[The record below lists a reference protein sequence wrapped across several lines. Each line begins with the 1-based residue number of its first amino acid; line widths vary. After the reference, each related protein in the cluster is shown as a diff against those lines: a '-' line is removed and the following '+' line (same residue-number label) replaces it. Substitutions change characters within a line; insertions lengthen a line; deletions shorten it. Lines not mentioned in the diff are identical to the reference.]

1 MIDLFIQVRIFD
13 IIDIFLVALLF
24 YWFYRILKGTSA
36 ISIFLGIVAIFLIW
50 QVVKALQMELLSTI
64 LGAFV
69 SVGFIALIIIF
80 QPEIRRFLFTIGT
93 QAQEGKLV
101 QRFKFLR
108 VSGNAGLDIDNITKA
123 CQNMSDIKQ
132 GALILIACKNT
143 LDDIASTGVVINA
156 DISHS
161 LIENIFFKNSP
172 LHDGA
177 MIIRNNRIIA
187 ARCILPVTQKTNI
200 PGHYGLRHR
209 AAIGVTEVN
218 DCIAIVVSEETGNI
232 SMVINGEIR
241 TVKPLELKETI
252 EKEGNMEFFMQN
264 TMNLQSLPDTNL
276 APTRV
281 HIVLRILADNN
292 HSSITTNQSS
302 SSA

>member
-1 MIDLFIQVRIFD
+1 MIDLFIQFSVFD
-13 IIDIFLVALLF
+13 IIDIILVAALF
-24 YWFYRILKGTSA
+24 FGLYRLLKGTSA
-36 ISIFLGIVAIFLIW
+36 MSIFIGIVAIFLIW
-50 QVVKALQMELLSTI
+50 QLVKFLQMKMLTAI

-93 QAQEGKLV
+93 QAQEGKLT

-108 VSGNAGLDIDNITKA
+108 VTGNAGLDVDSITKA

-132 GALILIACKNT
+132 GALILLTRKNN
-143 LDDIASTGVVINA
+143 LDDIVATGVVVNA

-177 MIIRNNRIIA
+177 MIIRNNRITS
-187 ARCILPVTQKTNI
+187 ARCILPVSNKTNI

-218 DCIAIVVSEETGNI
+218 DCIALVVSEETGNI
-232 SMVINGEIR
+232 SMVTGGEIQ
-241 TVKPLELKETI
+241 TVKASELKELI
-252 EKEGNMEFFMQN
+252 EKE
-264 TMNLQSLPDTNL
+264 LK
-276 APTRV
+276 V
-281 HIVLRILADNN
+281 
-292 HSSITTNQSS
+292 
-302 SSA
+302 

>member
-1 MIDLFIQVRIFD
+1 MLDLFIQVRVFD

-50 QVVKALQMELLSTI
+50 QLVKALQMELLTTI

-80 QPEIRRFLFTIGT
+80 QPEIRRFLFTIGA
-93 QAQEGKLV
+93 QAQEGKLT
-101 QRFKFLR
+101 QRFKFLKMR
-108 VSGNAGLDIDNITKA
+108 SNASLDIGSITQA
-123 CQNMSDIKQ
+123 CINMSEIKQ
-132 GALILIACKNT
+132 GALILLTRSNN
-143 LDDIASTGVVINA
+143 LEDIVSTGVMVNA
-156 DISHS
+156 DISS
-161 LIENIFFKNSP
+161 PLIENIFFKNSP

-177 MIIRNNRIIA
+177 MIISHNRITA

-218 DCIAIVVSEETGNI
+218 DCIALVVSEETGNI
-232 SMVINGEIR
+232 SMVIGGNIQTIKVEQLKQTI
-241 TVKPLELKETI
+241 EESLKE
-252 EKEGNMEFFMQN
+252 
-264 TMNLQSLPDTNL
+264 
-276 APTRV
+276 
-281 HIVLRILADNN
+281 
-292 HSSITTNQSS
+292 
-302 SSA
+302 

>member
-1 MIDLFIQVRIFD
+1 MIDLFIQVRVFD
-13 IIDIFLVALLF
+13 IIDIILVAALF
-24 YWFYRILKGTSA
+24 FGLYRLLKGTSA
-36 ISIFLGIVAIFLIW
+36 MSIFIGIVAIFRIW
-50 QVVKALQMELLSTI
+50 QLFKALQMEMLTDI

-80 QPEIRRFLFTIGT
+80 QPEIRRFLFTIGA
-93 QAQEGKLV
+93 QAQEGKLTR
-101 QRFKFLR
+101 RFKFLKVR
-108 VSGNAGLDIDNITKA
+108 SNVDLDINALTKA
-123 CQNMSDIKQ
+123 CLNMSDIKQ
-132 GALILIACKNT
+132 GALILLTRKNN
-143 LDDIASTGVVINA
+143 LDDIVSTGVVVNA

-177 MIIRNNRIIA
+177 MVIRHNRITA

-232 SMVINGEIR
+232 SMVTGGEIQ
-241 TVKPLELKETI
+241 TVKSSELKEMI
-252 EKEGNMEFFMQN
+252 ENELK
-264 TMNLQSLPDTNL
+264 
-276 APTRV
+276 A
-281 HIVLRILADNN
+281 
-292 HSSITTNQSS
+292 
-302 SSA
+302 

>member
-1 MIDLFIQVRIFD
+1 MIDLFIQVRVFD

-24 YWFYRILKGTSA
+24 FGLYRLLKGTSA
-36 ISIFLGIVAIFLIW
+36 MSIFIGVVALFLIW
-50 QVVKALQMELLSTI
+50 QLVKFLQMEMLTAI

-80 QPEIRRFLFTIGT
+80 QPEIRRFLFTIGDQT
-93 QAQEGKLV
+93 REGRLAQK
-101 QRFKFLR
+101 FKFLR
-108 VSGNAGLDIDNITKA
+108 VRSNVDLDIDSLTKA
-123 CQNMSDIKQ
+123 CINMSDIKQ
-132 GALILIACKNT
+132 GALILLTRKNN
-143 LDDIASTGVVINA
+143 LDDIVATGVVVNA

-177 MIIRNNRIIA
+177 MVIRHNRITS
-187 ARCILPVTQKTNI
+187 ARCILPVSNKTNI

-232 SMVINGEIR
+232 SMVTGGVIQ
-241 TVKPLELKETI
+241 TVQASELKEMI
-252 EKEGNMEFFMQN
+252 EKE
-264 TMNLQSLPDTNL
+264 LK
-276 APTRV
+276 V
-281 HIVLRILADNN
+281 
-292 HSSITTNQSS
+292 
-302 SSA
+302 

>member
-1 MIDLFIQVRIFD
+1 MIDLFIQVRVLD

-36 ISIFLGIVAIFLIW
+36 ISIFLGIVAIFLLW
-50 QVVKALQMELLSTI
+50 QLVKALQMELLTAI

-69 SVGFIALIIIF
+69 NVGFIALIVIF

-93 QAQEGKLV
+93 KASEGRFAH
-101 QRFKFLR
+101 RFKFLR
-108 VSGNAGLDIDNITKA
+108 VNNSADLDVNSIVTA

-132 GALILIACKNT
+132 GALILLARKNN
-143 LDDIASTGVVINA
+143 LDDIISTGVIVNA
-156 DISHS
+156 DISNS
-161 LIENIFFKNSP
+161 LIENIFFRNSP

-177 MIIRNNRIIA
+177 MVIRNNSITA

-218 DCIAIVVSEETGNI
+218 DCIALVVSEETGHI

-241 TVKPLELKETI
+241 TVKASELKELI
-252 EKEGNMEFFMQN
+252 EKE
-264 TMNLQSLPDTNL
+264 LL
-276 APTRV
+276 V
-281 HIVLRILADNN
+281 
-292 HSSITTNQSS
+292 
-302 SSA
+302 